1 MTGHPAHPDGL
12 DAPLALAEQVY
23 SARSVP
29 ESPDAEDARRAPPP
43 YRQDIPDRALP
54 NHSHHYTVWAALT
67 AVTGLA
73 SAGFVLV
80 LMDELRH
87 RLRRAKA
94 WWGLP

>member
-1 MTGHPAHPDGL
+1 MRVMPGERL
-12 DAPLALAEQVY
+12 
-23 SARSVP
+23 VP
-29 ESPDAEDARRAPPP
+29 IVKG
-43 YRQDIPDRALP
+43 IPDKGSP

-80 LMDELRH
+80 LVDELRH